1 MRLAEGVSM
10 VLTDPLLSKKV
21 FFFFLCY
28 TLEKKLLIHQP
39 PTVIKDTKAWDTIS
53 ATSLLAV
60 SKCLTKIV

>member
-10 VLTDPLLSKKV
+10 VLTVPLLSKKV
-21 FFFFLCY
+21 FFLLSVVY
-28 TLEKKLLIHQP
+28 IGEKVTNSP
-39 PTVIKDTKAWDTIS
+39 APTVIKDTMAWDTIS